1 VQFFS
6 GTTRVWA
13 VIALFS
19 MKFIA
24 PPLDKKRVERAAGTQ
39 RALHGGTD

>member
-1 VQFFS
+1 LGQLRY
-6 GTTRVWA
+6 TRSQYSFV

-24 PPLDKKRVERAAGTQ
+24 PPLEKKK
-39 RALHGGTD
+39 D